1 MAFKLGY
8 HSGVRSRVLALW
20 LFLLFLPMLRAQIHG
35 VPPSVTS
42 LGSGRGPTPGVP
54 ASVTSL
60 GPNGFQPDNQFFQF
74 PQCCL
79 NPLFPLNPNPPLF
92 RHRHHP
98 FPVFP
103 VAVPVPIYTAPY
115 YPDFVSAP
123 VDESMGEDD
132 YRGGPTVFDRRG
144 YGERRFED
152 RRDADRRDEARRD
165 EDRRDRDEGRRY
177 DSRYDE
183 RRSDE
188 RTSRE
193 DSLVSPHKATSD
205 AQSAAAA
212 TEVDQPDTVLVFKD
226 GHKLEVKN
234 YAIQGD
240 MLYDLTPGHPRKIA
254 LAELDVPATQKQNDD
269 QGITFQL
276 PAHSG
281 GN

>member
-8 HSGVRSRVLALW
+8 DSGVQSRILILCVA
-20 LFLLFLPMLRAQIHG
+20 LLFSPMLRAQIHG

-42 LGSGRGPTPGVP
+42 MGPGRGPTPGVP

-103 VAVPVPIYTAPY
+103 VAVPVYAAPY
-115 YPDFVSAP
+115 YPDIVSAP
-123 VDESMGEDD
+123 VDDSMEDD
-132 YRGGPTVFDRRG
+132 YRGGPTIFDRRG
-144 YGERRFED
+144 YGDRRFQDRGDED
-152 RRDADRRDEARRD
+152 RRD
-165 EDRRDRDEGRRY
+165 RDRDEGRRY
-177 DSRYDE
+177 DSRYDD
-183 RRSDE
+183 RRSDD
-188 RTSRE
+188 RAIRE
-193 DSLVSPHKATSD
+193 DSLDSPHKASPE
-205 AQSAAAA
+205 AQSVAAA
-212 TEVDQPDTVLVFKD
+212 TETDQPDTVTVLVFKD
-226 GHKLEVKN
+226 GHKLQVKN
-234 YAIQGD
+234 YVIQGD
-240 MLYDLTPGHPRKIA
+240 MLYDLTPGHSRKIA

-276 PAHSG
+276 PARPSG
-281 GN
+281 N

>member
-8 HSGVRSRVLALW
+8 DSGVQSRILILCVA
-20 LFLLFLPMLRAQIHG
+20 LLFSPMLRAQIHG

-42 LGSGRGPTPGVP
+42 MGPGRGPTPGVP

-103 VAVPVPIYTAPY
+103 VAVPVYAAPY
-115 YPDFVSAP
+115 YPDIVSAP
-123 VDESMGEDD
+123 VDDSMEDD
-132 YRGGPTVFDRRG
+132 YRGGPTIFDRRG
-144 YGERRFED
+144 YGDRRFQDRGDED
-152 RRDADRRDEARRD
+152 RRD
-165 EDRRDRDEGRRY
+165 RDRDEGRRY
-177 DSRYDE
+177 DSRYDD
-183 RRSDE
+183 RRSDD
-188 RTSRE
+188 RAIRG
-193 DSLVSPHKATSD
+193 DSLDSPH
-205 AQSAAAA
+205 
-212 TEVDQPDTVLVFKD
+212 PDTVLVFKD

-234 YAIQGD
+234 YVIQGD
-240 MLYDLTPGHPRKIA
+240 MLYDLTPGHSRKIA

-276 PAHSG
+276 PARPSG
-281 GN
+281 N